1 MSILLL
7 SNRSKIFE
15 KVIHCSL
22 NLFLEPNNCLLLSY
36 HAQVM
41 PTSNWILINYS
52 SNNTLMT
59 IVESIEKQ
67 LDAGNY
73 TAGVFNDLKRLLTR
87 WITTFYLRNFII
99 YYGIKG
105 VAKN

>member
-1 MSILLL
+1 
-7 SNRSKIFE
+7 
-15 KVIHCSL
+15 
-22 NLFLEPNNCLLLSY
+22 
-36 HAQVM
+36 
-41 PTSNWILINYS
+41 
-52 SNNTLMT
+52 MT

-73 TAGVFNDLKRLLTR
+73 TAGVFNDLKRLLAR
-87 WITTFYLRNFII
+87 WITTFYLRSLII

>member
-1 MSILLL
+1 
-7 SNRSKIFE
+7 
-15 KVIHCSL
+15 
-22 NLFLEPNNCLLLSY
+22 
-36 HAQVM
+36 M

>member
-1 MSILLL
+1 
-7 SNRSKIFE
+7 
-15 KVIHCSL
+15 
-22 NLFLEPNNCLLLSY
+22 
-36 HAQVM
+36 
-41 PTSNWILINYS
+41 
-52 SNNTLMT
+52 MT

-99 YYGIKG
+99 YYSIKG